1 MTCVPRWRKR
11 PPTQI
16 CLLSAT
22 PCSILASSHP
32 MTDGSLVPARLLVFR
47 VGTLACAAEVDQ
59 VREILPRLPT
69 TRIPGAPPVV
79 AGLVNVRGTLVTVV
93 EGWRALG
100 QPQPGPAAP
109 PSLETSQTQAPDAAG
124 STIILELGQ
133 REASGNG
140 RTLIGFTVDEV
151 LDMLT
156 TGPGSETTLEDRK
169 GLPGV
174 DPTLVRAVGR
184 RNGELFIV
192 LDVAALLGPILTT

>member
-1 MTCVPRWRKR
+1 M
-11 PPTQI
+11 
-16 CLLSAT
+16 SE
-22 PCSILASSHP
+22 
-32 MTDGSLVPARLLVFR
+32 GNLVPARLLVFR

-100 QPQPGPAAP
+100 QAP
-109 PSLETSQTQAPDAAG
+109 PPAGPSAALPTATPDEPTG
-124 STIILELGQ
+124 STIILEVATGDDKNG
-133 REASGNG
+133 GNG
-140 RTLIGFTVDEV
+140 GGHKLIGFTVDEV
-151 LDMLT
+151 MDMLA
-156 TGPGSETTLEDRK
+156 GGDTTLEDRK

-184 RNGELFIV
+184 RNGEVFIV
-192 LDVAALLGPILTT
+192 LDVPALLGPILTT

>member
-1 MTCVPRWRKR
+1 MTCVPRLRR
-11 PPTQI
+11 LQGGRTRI

-32 MTDGSLVPARLLVFR
+32 MTDGSLVPVRLLVFR

-100 QPQPGPAAP
+100 LP
-109 PSLETSQTQAPDAAG
+109 PLSPTPSPEEGATG
-124 STIILELGQ
+124 STPNLQEGK
-133 REASGNG
+133 R
-140 RTLIGFTVDEV
+140 
-151 LDMLT
+151 
-156 TGPGSETTLEDRK
+156 DRK
-169 GLPGV
+169 RGV
-174 DPTLVRAVGR
+174 
-184 RNGELFIV
+184 
-192 LDVAALLGPILTT
+192 

>member
-1 MTCVPRWRKR
+1 
-11 PPTQI
+11 
-16 CLLSAT
+16 
-22 PCSILASSHP
+22 
-32 MTDGSLVPARLLVFR
+32 MTDGSLVPVRLLVFR

-100 QPQPGPAAP
+100 LP
-109 PSLETSQTQAPDAAG
+109 PLSPTPSPEAGATG
-124 STIILELGQ
+124 STIILELGKA
-133 REASGNG
+133 EDAGNG
-140 RTLIGFTVDEV
+140 GHAGGGGGGRKLIGFTVDEV
-151 LDMLT
+151 MDMLAV
-156 TGPGSETTLEDRK
+156 GETTLEDRK

-192 LDVAALLGPILTT
+192 LDVAALLGPILTS

>member
-1 MTCVPRWRKR
+1 MTE
-11 PPTQI
+11 
-16 CLLSAT
+16 
-22 PCSILASSHP
+22 
-32 MTDGSLVPARLLVFR
+32 GSLVSARLLVFR
-47 VGTLACAAEVDQ
+47 VGTLACAADVDQ

-100 QPQPGPAAP
+100 LP
-109 PSLETSQTQAPDAAG
+109 PLSPTPSPDAGVIG
-124 STIILELGQ
+124 STIILELGKG
-133 REASGNG
+133 EEPGNG
-140 RTLIGFTVDEV
+140 GGGGGGGGGEAGKLIGFTVDEV
-151 LDMLT
+151 VDMLAS
-156 TGPGSETTLEDRK
+156 GETTLEDRK

-192 LDVAALLGPILTT
+192 LDVAALLGPILPS

>member
-1 MTCVPRWRKR
+1 MTEG
-11 PPTQI
+11 
-16 CLLSAT
+16 S
-22 PCSILASSHP
+22 LAS
-32 MTDGSLVPARLLVFR
+32 ARLLVFR
-47 VGTLACAAEVDQ
+47 VGTLACAADVDQ

-100 QPQPGPAAP
+100 LPP
-109 PSLETSQTQAPDAAG
+109 PSPPPSPEAGPAG
-124 STIILELGQ
+124 STIILELGKG
-133 REASGNG
+133 RGEDAGEGGGGGEAAGGGTSKK
-140 RTLIGFTVDEV
+140 LIGFTVDEV
-151 LDMLT
+151 MDMLAV
-156 TGPGSETTLEDRK
+156 GATTLEDRK

-192 LDVAALLGPILTT
+192 LDIAALLGPILTSVRSEQ

>member
-1 MTCVPRWRKR
+1 MTEG
-11 PPTQI
+11 
-16 CLLSAT
+16 S
-22 PCSILASSHP
+22 LAS
-32 MTDGSLVPARLLVFR
+32 ARLLVFR
-47 VGTLACAAEVDQ
+47 VGTLACAADVDQ

-100 QPQPGPAAP
+100 LP
-109 PSLETSQTQAPDAAG
+109 PLSPSPSPDEAVTG
-124 STIILELGQ
+124 STIILEMGKGE
-133 REASGNG
+133 EAGNG
-140 RTLIGFTVDEV
+140 GSGGSGDARKLLGFTVDEV
-151 LDMLT
+151 MDMLA
-156 TGPGSETTLEDRK
+156 SAETTLEDRK

-192 LDVAALLGPILTT
+192 LDVAALLGPILNFVRSER

>member
-1 MTCVPRWRKR
+1 MTE
-11 PPTQI
+11 
-16 CLLSAT
+16 
-22 PCSILASSHP
+22 
-32 MTDGSLVPARLLVFR
+32 GSLVSARLLVFR
-47 VGTLACAAEVDQ
+47 VGTLVCAADVDQ

-100 QPQPGPAAP
+100 LP
-109 PSLETSQTQAPDAAG
+109 PLSPTPSPEAGTTG

-133 REASGNG
+133 AEDAGNG
-140 RTLIGFTVDEV
+140 GQAGGGGRKLIGFTVDEV
-151 LDMLT
+151 MDMLAV
-156 TGPGSETTLEDRK
+156 GETTLEDRQ

-184 RNGELFIV
+184 RDGELFIV
-192 LDVAALLGPILTT
+192 LDVAALLGPILPS